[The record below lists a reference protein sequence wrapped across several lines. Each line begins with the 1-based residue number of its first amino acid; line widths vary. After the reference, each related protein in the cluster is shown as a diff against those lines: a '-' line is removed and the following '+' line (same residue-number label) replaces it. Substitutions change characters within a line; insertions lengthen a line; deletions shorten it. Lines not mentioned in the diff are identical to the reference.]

1 MVVFERTTM
10 KTYVVLTIS
19 ERLREVLP
27 PLTDDQRGKL
37 EANILADGVIHDPI
51 CYWHDGT
58 DNLIVDGMNRFE
70 ISEEHGIDFE
80 TQEMTFTNIE
90 AVERWML
97 ERQAGKRNLT
107 ERQLSEVRGRLYN
120 RIKADET
127 ANLLP
132 GGPSKDQIDT
142 SSETLGKVPKS
153 DTPKKTS
160 AETVAEQFEVSP
172 ATVKRDA
179 KRVSIIDNL
188 NEGVK
193 KSLGK
198 TVHDAAMTDL
208 QKLAKLDESGQSIV
222 ARAVRTGQAK
232 TLKDA
237 LKSAPAPKPDK
248 PKPGVKALTGR
259 EADAFDART
268 SVDGMMKTIDQ
279 WVRNVNWTI
288 DKIRGEFPSPTG
300 DEVLKHLQDTY
311 AAMKKWKGLIK

>member
-1 MVVFERTTM
+1 M

-80 TQEMTFTNIE
+80 TQEMTFANIE
-90 AVERWML
+90 AAERWML

-120 RIKADET
+120 RIKADK
-127 ANLLP
+127 ADNLP
-132 GGPSKDQIDT
+132 DPNSPKDQIDT
-142 SSETLGKVPKS
+142 LGKTQGKTQDS
-153 DTPKKTS
+153 GKTS

-237 LKSAPAPKPDK
+237 LKSAPKAEPKEPKDEK
-248 PKPGVKALTGR
+248 PKRSRSGKEIPASATLVDTAIKTHISPLTRLLKQIAKANG
-259 EADAFDART
+259 D
-268 SVDGMMKTIDQ
+268 DGLEGPVYRKA
-279 WVRNVNWTI
+279 
-288 DKIRGEFPSPTG
+288 
-300 DEVLKHLQDTY
+300 HLEMLD
-311 AAMKKWKGLIK
+311 GLIQCLKQMREGKK